1 MADIIVST
9 TIDDFMQAA
18 DAAAAKAAIGASGAA
33 AIRHRVDR
41 GRLREGVKAKAL
53 QLLARAVAA
62 HERLVGVDDLHRRR
76 RSLDEEHVGSLGRV
90 DGEDG
95 EGGAIGDFQIFN
107 RVLNAEEAQ
116 VVKQWPAADKLRYLV
131 LHDKEYRNLSEKQAA
146 MRAEALEIRLPSP
159 SPVCPESPVLV

>member
-1 MADIIVST
+1 
-9 TIDDFMQAA
+9 MQ
-18 DAAAAKAAIGASGAA
+18 
-33 AIRHRVDR
+33 
-41 GRLREGVKAKAL
+41 
-53 QLLARAVAA
+53 
-62 HERLVGVDDLHRRR
+62 
-76 RSLDEEHVGSLGRV
+76 HV
-90 DGEDG
+90 
-95 EGGAIGDFQIFN
+95 GAIGDFQIFN